1 MFCLVNSLLLILLLS
16 HFSIVAVS
24 RWTFWFLKDSSETY
38 GLWPAQLLC
47 AKSPPSWAQQRSSSC
62 HCYNGGWSP
71 GAISLFA
78 NDLSTVISG
87 IYCGIRAAALL
98 LLLKTNSNRLFLSSA
113 APSKIVI
120 YVRYLKLFSQSLPP
134 TSFVSTTKTASK
146 TTWKIVTY
154 FYWTFKGSEL
164 WRNFL

>member
-87 IYCGIRAAALL
+87 IYCGIRAAALSAAVVENKFQSIIPFFCCPFKDCDLCTVFEIIFSKSTTYQLCQHNKNSIKNHMKNSHL
-98 LLLKTNSNRLFLSSA
+98 LLLDF
-113 APSKIVI
+113 
-120 YVRYLKLFSQSLPP
+120 
-134 TSFVSTTKTASK
+134 
-146 TTWKIVTY
+146 
-154 FYWTFKGSEL
+154 
-164 WRNFL
+164 